1 MIAFNFHGITHVHYL
16 KRFRYLMR
24 LDDDTCLLDPVG
36 FDIFQRMEENGI
48 VYAYKQIF
56 IDSESVVV
64 GLDSFAEHFMSINE
78 LKWANAPLRAQAQ
91 RISGGQ
97 LLSFS
102 TNLEVIDMW
111 RYRSADNLKF
121 LHAVLNSN
129 NIYNRRWGDAPLRFL
144 QAQMFFT
151 NDEVNFMTIIYYH
164 LL

>member
-1 MIAFNFHGITHVHYL
+1 MHYL

-151 NDEVNFMTIIYYH
+151 NDEVNFMTII
-164 LL
+164 